1 MEILILR
8 TESIDTA
15 YYHNILK
22 EITGIKSTSYAWATT
37 SLLGPVM
44 DMIVKDQ
51 LHIDLIITES
61 YSPDRPFVEFIDF
74 IRQSQETYSF
84 NNFKLSA
91 IPIVLFTE
99 VDPRVDYKNLSVDL
113 IIDKN
118 DRKQVDEAGAAMVSM
133 IRSWRRKIYDD
144 LEVLGIGLDYDF
156 DRITTGYAVTARIH
170 QTKILAASFVLK
182 QNKLPYLWLSSDFFE
197 LESSIDELEK
207 LINQYLTTS
216 KESLQRIQW
225 EEQFQDFFKRNPSFL
240 FENNYSKYWSQPK
253 LKVANTKKSYK
264 PDFVKKP
271 FVSPELSKNWEI
283 LDLKLPIM
291 EFIQQTDFHPTFTS
305 KFFKCLQQIK
315 DYKSYFMKEEN
326 KKNIED
332 VLNFHPKFPKLT
344 LVVGK
349 RDSLYQNQDILYNRL
364 NEHGLADIYLLA
376 YDEVVDNQK
385 MQLEGLL
392 NSRL

>member
-1 MEILILR
+1 MEILVLK
-8 TESIDTA
+8 TEFIDDA
-15 YYHNILK
+15 YYHNILQK
-22 EITGIKSTSYAWATT
+22 ITGVKATHYAYAFT
-37 SLLGPVM
+37 SLLEPVIN
-44 DMIVKDQ
+44 MIVSDQ
-51 LHIDLIITES
+51 MHIDLIITED
-61 YSPDRPFVEFIDF
+61 YSPDRPFAEFINF

-99 VDPRVDYKNLSVDL
+99 VDPRIDYRNIGVDL

-118 DRKQVDEAGAAMVSM
+118 NRKQVDDSGEAMTSM
-133 IRSWRRKIYDD
+133 IRTWRRKIYDD
-144 LEVLGIGLDYDF
+144 LEVLGIGMDYNF
-156 DRITTGYAVTARIH
+156 NRLTTGYAVTARIH
-170 QTKILAASFVLK
+170 QTKILSASFVLK
-182 QNKLPYLWLSSDFFE
+182 QSKLPYLWLSSDFFE
-197 LESSIDELEK
+197 LESSIDELEN
-207 LINQYLTTS
+207 LINQYLNTS

-225 EEQFQDFFKRNPSFL
+225 EEQFQEFFKRNPSFL
-240 FENNYSKYWSQPK
+240 FESNYSKYWSQPK
-253 LKVANTKKSYK
+253 LKIGNTKKSYK
-264 PDFVKKP
+264 PDFVRKP

-315 DYKSYFMKEEN
+315 DYKNYFMKDEN

-364 NEHGLADIYLLA
+364 NEHNLADIYLLA
-376 YDEVVDNQK
+376 YDEIVDNQK

-392 NSRL
+392 NSRI